1 MAVDFP
7 FADPATE
14 EGRRSLFF
22 GALQRQF
29 GPQLSFGQQR
39 YGADAFRGFE
49 NRFLGQGGQQILA
62 GGAPTRTWVDFLND
76 LNVGREFRRAPT
88 AQTGLGT
95 SRFTSPGRFLLNL

>member
-1 MAVDFP
+1 MPLGFP

-29 GPQLSFGQQR
+29 GPRLTFGQER
-39 YGADAFRGFE
+39 FGADAFRGFQ

-62 GGAPTRTWVDFLND
+62 GGAPTQTFVDFLNN

-88 AQTGLGT
+88 SQTGLGA
-95 SRFTSPGRFLLNL
+95 SSFVSLGRFLLNL